1 MKAAANQIKTRSLSS
16 RLIGGVLLAELLCAA
31 LFSAVAIGHE
41 MHGRRRAFDVML
53 RGRADSLL
61 GAVQDAE
68 DPEDNVTVDPTELVL
83 PAQDVYEVLNP
94 AGRVLGHSPSSSADL
109 LAALSSSRA
118 PGYFNFMAGEEHY
131 RALRFD
137 GMRVIDRDDKGGFR
151 RPVTVL
157 YAAPTRD
164 LWHGAV
170 EAEWFYIAA
179 SVLLLAVTGIALVW
193 FLRRRLSPL
202 QELAAIAG
210 RVSTRSWE
218 FVPPAAVLRT
228 TELAPIALSI
238 EVLLKGL
245 QQSFERQRQLTGDAA
260 HELKTSIAVLKSSLQ
275 LLSMA
280 PRTVEQYEAGL
291 EGLLLDCERMEEL
304 ISRML
309 MLARLEESPLEKTAS
324 CDLQSMVHIITER
337 LQPLAELKQVVL
349 QVSRGEARFVAMLP
363 DDADVL
369 CSNLLVNALQNSG
382 PYKRVSVVVQAHDGV
397 TELIVA
403 DQGEGIPESELP
415 YVFERFSRADRSRSR
430 ASGGAGL
437 GLSICKAIVERS
449 NGTIQIQSV
458 LGMGTEVTVT
468 LPALPTPERRATDRP
483 RASPA

>member
-1 MKAAANQIKTRSLSS
+1 MSAAAIRTRSLS
-16 RLIGGVLLAELLCAA
+16 RQLIGGVLLAELLCAA
-31 LFSAVAIGHE
+31 LFSAVAVGHE

-53 RGRADSLL
+53 RGRADSLM

-94 AGRVLGHSPSSSADL
+94 AGRVLGHSPASSSQL
-109 LAALSSSRA
+109 LAGLNSSHA
-118 PGYFNFMAGEEHY
+118 PGYFNFRVNRERY
-131 RALRFD
+131 RAVRFD
-137 GMRVIDRDDKGGFR
+137 GVRVIDREEHGGYR
-151 RPVTVL
+151 RTVTVL
-157 YAAPTRD
+157 YAAPTREM
-164 LWHGAV
+164 WHGAV
-170 EAEWFYIAA
+170 EAVWFYIAA
-179 SVLLLAVTGIALVW
+179 SALLLAVTGIALVW

-202 QELAAIAG
+202 QELAAIAS

-218 FVPPAAVLRT
+218 FVPPASVLRT
-228 TELAPIALSI
+228 SELAPIALSM

-280 PRTVEQYEAGL
+280 PRTAEQYEAGL
-291 EGLLLDCERMEEL
+291 EGLLLDCERTEEL
-304 ISRML
+304 VSRML
-309 MLARLEESPLEKTAS
+309 MLARLEEAPAEQSES
-324 CDLQSMVHIITER
+324 CDLRSVVRAVAER

-349 QVSRGEARFVAMLP
+349 EIKGNEPRFVAMSSG
-363 DDADVL
+363 DADVL
-369 CSNLLVNALQNSG
+369 CSNLLVNALQNSSSYG
-382 PYKRVSVVVQAHDGV
+382 RVSVVVQAHDGV
-397 TELIVA
+397 TELQVV
-403 DQGEGIPESELP
+403 DRGEGIPHSALP
-415 YVFERFSRADRSRSR
+415 HVFERFYRADRSRSR

-437 GLSICKAIVERS
+437 GLSICKAIVERA

-458 LGMGTEVTVT
+458 VGSGTEVMVT

-483 RASPA
+483 SAP

>member
-1 MKAAANQIKTRSLSS
+1 MSAAAIRTRSLS
-16 RLIGGVLLAELLCAA
+16 RQLIGGVLLAELLCAA

-41 MHGRRRAFDVML
+41 VHGRRRAFDIML
-53 RGRADSLL
+53 RGRADSLM

-94 AGRVLGHSPSSSADL
+94 AGRVLGHSPTSSAGL
-109 LAALSSSRA
+109 LAALSSTHA
-118 PGYFNFMAGEEHY
+118 PGYFNFRAGRERY
-131 RALRFD
+131 RAVRFD
-137 GMRVIDRDDKGGFR
+137 GVRVIDREEHGGIR

-157 YAAPTRD
+157 YASPTRD
-164 LWHGAV
+164 MWHQAV

-179 SVLLLAVTGIALVW
+179 SVLLLAATGIALVW

-228 TELAPIALSI
+228 TELAPIALSM
-238 EVLLKGL
+238 EELLTGL
-245 QQSFERQRQLTGDAA
+245 QLAFERQRRLTGDAA

-275 LLSMA
+275 LLSMV
-280 PRTVEQYEAGL
+280 PRTAEQYEVGL

-304 ISRML
+304 VNRML
-309 MLARLEESPLEKTAS
+309 TLARLEEAPLQESES
-324 CDLQSMVHIITER
+324 CDLQSVLHMVTER

-349 QVSRGEARFVAMLP
+349 RISGGEARFVAMSSG
-363 DDADVL
+363 DADVL
-369 CSNLLVNALQNSG
+369 CSNLIVNALQNSS
-382 PYKRVSVVVQAHDGV
+382 PYKLVSVVLQTHDGV
-397 TELIVA
+397 TELRVE
-403 DQGEGIPESELP
+403 DQGEGIPESALP
-415 YVFERFSRADRSRSR
+415 HVFERFYRADRSRSR

-437 GLSICKAIVERS
+437 GLSICKAIVERC

-458 LGMGTEVTVT
+458 VGKGTAVTVT
-468 LPALPTPERRATDRP
+468 LTALPTPTRRASDRSRTS
-483 RASPA
+483 RA